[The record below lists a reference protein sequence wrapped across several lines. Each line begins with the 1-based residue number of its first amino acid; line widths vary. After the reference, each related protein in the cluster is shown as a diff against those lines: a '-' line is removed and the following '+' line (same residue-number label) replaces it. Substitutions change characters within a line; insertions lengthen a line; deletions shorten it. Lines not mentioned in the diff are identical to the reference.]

1 MDNPQPK
8 KRGRPRKEL
17 VEAAKKRPPGRPKGD
32 NSAIE
37 EFKARLIASPKSRKV
52 FDSIMDAALND
63 EHKNQAAAW
72 KLLMDRLLPL
82 SYFEKDKVSGSRP
95 SVNITISVIGGTVD
109 IGGMS
114 DSTDEPDYI
123 DVEDKNDVG

>member
-1 MDNPQPK
+1 MDNPPK
-8 KRGRPRKEL
+8 RKRGRPRKEL
-17 VEAAKKRPPGRPKGD
+17 VEAAKKQPVGRPRGD
-32 NSAIE
+32 ASAIE

-82 SYFEKDKVSGSRP
+82 SYFEKDKANGGRP
-95 SVNITISVIGGTVD
+95 SVNITISGIGGTVD

-114 DSTDEPDYI
+114 EPTDEPDFI
-123 DVEDKNDVG
+123 DVEDTNNGN